1 MQKQVSDVFGMSP
14 DVLPDSYVDRG
25 ALDEKVSNLLAAN
38 KLHLTLRGPS
48 KSGKSWLRRTVLT
61 DPIVVQCLHRK
72 TCADLYTDALS
83 QLGVELRVQDTRT
96 SSFKGN
102 VSAMGEAGFKLLSK
116 LGLTVSTE
124 WQTSDAA
131 TTKPAGRDIN
141 DLRFVADIIRE
152 SGRRLVI
159 EDFHYLSREERSSF
173 AFDLKAFWDW
183 GVMIVIIGVWSEDN
197 LLLTLNTDLT
207 GRVEELTVEWNNDDL
222 ARILDKGGSVLN
234 IRFDDPLRSHLVE
247 VAYGNAGQ
255 LQTLVVRAL
264 SGIGIKQGAP
274 SYSRFVDS
282 AICDNAA
289 MEYADQLNPRY
300 QTFAK
305 NVAQGIRKRTRS
317 TNIYAHTMAVI
328 MNAADSE
335 LVKGLSTDVLY
346 QRARERQPRILL
358 GNLKSVLAK
367 IETLQVDS
375 EGRGLV
381 LAYDE
386 KKGVSVVDRQLL
398 LYRRFATVSWPW
410 EEIIEASSQDAIEA
424 DDTDY
429 IVEESSHT

>member
-1 MQKQVSDVFGMSP
+1 MPKRVSDVFGISP
-14 DVLPDSYVDRG
+14 EVLPDSYVDRG
-25 ALDEKVSNLLAAN
+25 ALDEKVEELLEAS
-38 KLHLTLRGPS
+38 KLHITLCGPS
-48 KSGKSWLRRTVLT
+48 KSGKSWLRRTVIA

-102 VSAMGEAGFKLLSK
+102 VSATGEAGSKLLSK
-116 LGLTVSTE
+116 VGLAVSVE
-124 WQTSDAA
+124 RQTSDAS

-141 DLRFVADIIRE
+141 DLRFVADIIKE
-152 SGRRLVI
+152 SGRKLVI
-159 EDFHYLSREERSSF
+159 EDFHYLSRDERSSF

-197 LLLTLNTDLT
+197 LLLTLNPDLT
-207 GRVEELTVEWNNDDL
+207 GRVEELTVEWNDNDL
-222 ARILDKGGSVLN
+222 ARILEKGGSALN
-234 IRFDDPLRSHLVE
+234 IRFDDPLRARLIE

-264 SGIGIKQGAP
+264 SGIGIKEGSP
-274 SYSRFVDS
+274 SYSHFADAS
-282 AICDNAA
+282 ICDDAA
-289 MEYADQLNPRY
+289 MGYADQLNPRY

-328 MNAADSE
+328 MNADDKE
-335 LVKGLSTDVLY
+335 LIYGLSTDMLY
-346 QRARERQPRILL
+346 QRAHDRQPRILL

-367 IETLQVDS
+367 IETLQVDT

-398 LYRRFATVSWPW
+398 LYCRFATVSWPW
-410 EEIIEASSQDAIEA
+410 EEIVEVSSQDAIEA
-424 DDTDY
+424 DETT
-429 IVEESSHT
+429 ESEGRFE

>member
-1 MQKQVSDVFGMSP
+1 MQQRP
-14 DVLPDSYVDRG
+14 NP
-25 ALDEKVSNLLAAN
+25 
-38 KLHLTLRGPS
+38 P
-48 KSGKSWLRRTVLT
+48 
-61 DPIVVQCLHRK
+61 
-72 TCADLYTDALS
+72 
-83 QLGVELRVQDTRT
+83 
-96 SSFKGN
+96 
-102 VSAMGEAGFKLLSK
+102 
-116 LGLTVSTE
+116 
-124 WQTSDAA
+124 
-131 TTKPAGRDIN
+131 GRDIN
-141 DLRFVADIIRE
+141 DLRFIADIIRE

-159 EDFHYLSREERSSF
+159 EDFHYLARDERSSF

-183 GVMIVIIGVWSEDN
+183 GVMIVIIGIWSEDN

-207 GRVEELTVEWNNDDL
+207 GRVEELTVEWNDHDL
-222 ARILDKGGSVLN
+222 ARILDKGGVALN
-234 IRFDDPLRSHLVE
+234 IRFDDPLRSHLIE

-264 SGIGIKQGAP
+264 SDIGIKQGAP

-305 NVAQGIRKRTRS
+305 NVALGIRKRTRS

-335 LVKGLSTDVLY
+335 LVKGLSTDLLY

-424 DDTDY
+424 DDTEDTN
-429 IVEESSHT
+429 EAASQS

>member
-1 MQKQVSDVFGMSP
+1 MPKQVSDVFGISP
-14 DVLPDSYVDRG
+14 NVLPDSYVDRG
-25 ALDEKVSNLLAAN
+25 ALDEKVKELVDAN
-38 KLHLTLRGPS
+38 KLHITLRGPS
-48 KSGKSWLRRTVLT
+48 KSGKSWLRRTVIVN
-61 DPIVVQCLHRK
+61 PIVVQCLHQK

-83 QLGVELRVQDTRT
+83 QLGVELRVQDTRS

-102 VSAMGEAGFKLLSK
+102 VSATGEAGFRLLSK
-116 LGLTVSTE
+116 VGLAVSAE
-124 WQTSDAA
+124 RQMSDAS

-141 DLRFVADIIRE
+141 DLRFVAEIIKG
-152 SGRRLVI
+152 SGRKLVI
-159 EDFHYLSREERSSF
+159 EDFHYLSRDERSSF

-183 GVMIVIIGVWSEDN
+183 EVMIVIIGVWSEDN

-222 ARILDKGGSVLN
+222 ARVLEKGGNALN
-234 IRFDDPLRSHLVE
+234 INFGDPLRAHLVE
-247 VAYGNAGQ
+247 VSYGNAGQ
-255 LQTLVVRAL
+255 LQTLVLRAL
-264 SGIGIKQGAP
+264 SGIGVREGAP
-274 SYSRFVDS
+274 SYSQFVNPS
-282 AICDNAA
+282 ICDNAA

-300 QTFAK
+300 QTFAT

-328 MNAADSE
+328 MGADDKE
-335 LVKGLSTDVLY
+335 LINGLSTDVLY
-346 QRARERQPRILL
+346 KRTHDRQSRILL
-358 GNLKSVLAK
+358 GNLKSVLSK
-367 IETLQVDS
+367 IETLQVDK

-410 EEIIEASSQDAIEA
+410 EEIVEASSQDAVEA
-424 DDTDY
+424 DETAE
-429 IVEESSHT
+429 VEVSS